1 VPGTTAKDRPGI
13 IGRMRGQFST
23 RRGVFREME
32 PSPLH
37 LLDRDVEALVGS
49 EANVNDAVM
58 VRLQQVPF
66 VVRYDVQV
74 LSN

>member
-1 VPGTTAKDRPGI
+1 
-13 IGRMRGQFST
+13 
-23 RRGVFREME
+23 ME